1 MLFLVSAYILYMV
14 ESQRRSSAG
23 VLEWLSGESL
33 IMSVDE
39 AGSRETTFNQYAY
52 IFTIHIY

>member
-1 MLFLVSAYILYMV
+1 MLFPGGAYILYMV
-14 ESQRRSSAG
+14 ESQRRSSAS

-39 AGSRETTFNQYAY
+39 AGK
-52 IFTIHIY
+52 